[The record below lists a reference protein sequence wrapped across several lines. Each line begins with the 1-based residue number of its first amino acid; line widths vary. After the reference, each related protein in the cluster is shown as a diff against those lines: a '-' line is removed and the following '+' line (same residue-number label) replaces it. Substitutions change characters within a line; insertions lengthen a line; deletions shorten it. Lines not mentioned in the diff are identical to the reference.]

1 MAPGATATSHRR
13 SPHQRSCASPM
24 TRAGSRVARLRR
36 LDVRPT
42 DHAHRRRSRRS
53 GGLRAAPGAA
63 RSAPR
68 RDRDGS
74 HARNYSAGFFAKLA
88 LMAVID
94 ALGVYV
100 VWAAWSAESYG
111 ILAAMLAMLGAAN
124 WVYFSKRAL
133 PLKYI
138 LPGLIFLLAYQIFVV
153 AYTGYI
159 AFTNYGTGHNS
170 TKEQAVEALLVQNE
184 RRVEGSESAPLTVL
198 EDGGTLAFAIV
209 TPDGD
214 VEVGTAEQP
223 LSVVDDAVVTGGRA
237 AEVPASRSSSAARCS
252 SARTR
257 SRPFG
262 CPSPTTRR
270 TARSARLT
278 P

>member
-1 MAPGATATSHRR
+1 MSAPQIT
-13 SPHQRSCASPM
+13 
-24 TRAGSRVARLRR
+24 
-36 LDVRPT
+36 PT
-42 DHAHRRRSRRS
+42 DTAVGAPEDS
-53 GGLRAAPGAA
+53 GPPEG
-63 RSAPR
+63 PR
-68 RDRDGS
+68 RERPRRNRDGS
-74 HARNYSAGFFAKLA
+74 HARNYSPGFFAKLA

-100 VWAAWSAESYG
+100 VWSAWTAESYG
-111 ILAAMLAMLGAAN
+111 ILAASAAMLVAAN

-170 TKEQAVEALLVQNE
+170 TKEQAIEALLVQNE
-184 RRVEGSESAPLTVL
+184 RRVEGSESAPLTVV

-214 VEVGTAEQP
+214 VEVGSAEQP
-223 LSVVDDAVVTGGRA
+223 LTVVDDATVEAGRA
-237 AEVPASRSSSAARCS
+237 TEVP
-252 SARTR
+252 
-257 SRPFG
+257 G
-262 CPSPTTRR
+262 
-270 TARSARLT
+270 
-278 P
+278 